1 MMELNLSVP
10 LSYLLIFILVLL
22 AGILGCLIRSCC
34 IWLEKDE
41 NKRGKMSS
49 AKAQPGGSSG
59 TSSSSSSVPMS
70 IVVDPAS
77 NHVYACPPHPVQG
90 QLTVR
95 QPLCTVPKLHE
106 PVAIHNSEQR
116 YKCSTESN
124 RNITC
129 ATVDSHWRSVSL
141 PTSDSTGAAVPSLQR
156 RPKIRRTGGYD
167 DLHTMVS
174 WSNTL

>member
-59 TSSSSSSVPMS
+59 TSSSSSSSEPLWS
-70 IVVDPAS
+70 IVVDPACS
-77 NHVYACPPHPVQG
+77 HVYACPPHPVQG

-95 QPLCTVPKLHE
+95 QPKSHQ
-106 PVAIHNSEQR
+106 PVAVHNSEQR

-124 RNITC
+124 RNITS
-129 ATVDSHWRSVSL
+129 ALDSHWRSISL
-141 PTSDSTGAAVPSLQR
+141 PTSDTTGAAVPSLQR

-174 WSNTL
+174 RSNTI

>member
-1 MMELNLSVP
+1 MSVP
-10 LSYLLIFILVLL
+10 GLGYLLIFILVLL
-22 AGILGCLIRSCC
+22 AGISGCLIRSCC

-41 NKRGKMSS
+41 NSRKMSS
-49 AKAQPGGSSG
+49 AKAQPGGSPG
-59 TSSSSSSVPMS
+59 TSSSSSVPMS

-106 PVAIHNSEQR
+106 PVAVHNSEQT
-116 YKCSTESN
+116 YKCSTDSN

-167 DLHTMVS
+167 DLHTMLS